1 MDETLADVIHDGS
14 CGDMIETRGGKPHCR
29 RYVKGNPHYDYYQEH
44 AAELAERLEPMIGW
58 ANVLPVVRLLVG
70 ELC

>member
-1 MDETLADVIHDGS
+1 
-14 CGDMIETRGGKPHCR
+14 MIETRGGKPHCR